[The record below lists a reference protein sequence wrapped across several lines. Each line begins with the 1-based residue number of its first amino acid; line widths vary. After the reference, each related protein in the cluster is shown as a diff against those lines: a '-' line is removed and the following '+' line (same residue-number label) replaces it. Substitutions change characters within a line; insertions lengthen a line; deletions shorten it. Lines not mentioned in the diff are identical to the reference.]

1 MLARMPEAWQIPDED
16 RRAIF
21 LAIAHYHHPME
32 LPLSPDRRGIDD
44 RTIALMELLIRT
56 DFVTARIEA
65 DGVEPT
71 EQEYEE
77 RGAAAGARIA
87 IDVTSTSLWSEFVEL
102 LGEAGRI
109 NSSDVRFNIGTY
121 CTGNGFAKPMLLLK
135 EDAVRKALM
144 SRLDLEDSGQMGD
157 GRHQLTVDLMKLL
170 DERRILYRSHDGTTY
185 SYLNAIWDVD
195 FLKREAG
202 NAIPKKHTGWSA
214 VIVIDPKEFPS
225 IEEIPVYWWFAQIN
239 HGLMGGGRAI
249 NKAAAKSATTSTTT
263 PASTSASTSASPPGS
278 NTASKPASPKN
289 QGSANPGRKAGRKEN
304 SVSLSDMDENEL
316 DETIGLPFRD
326 FDGGQSGD

>member
-1 MLARMPEAWQIPDED
+1 
-16 RRAIF
+16 
-21 LAIAHYHHPME
+21 
-32 LPLSPDRRGIDD
+32 
-44 RTIALMELLIRT
+44 
-56 DFVTARIEA
+56 
-65 DGVEPT
+65 
-71 EQEYEE
+71 
-77 RGAAAGARIA
+77 
-87 IDVTSTSLWSEFVEL
+87 LWSEFVEL